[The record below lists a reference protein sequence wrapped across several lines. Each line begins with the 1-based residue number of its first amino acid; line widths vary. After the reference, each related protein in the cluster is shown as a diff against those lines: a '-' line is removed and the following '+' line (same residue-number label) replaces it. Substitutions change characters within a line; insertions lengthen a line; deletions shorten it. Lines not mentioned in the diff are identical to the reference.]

1 MLRIVPKAGLEVVHE
16 ERAAQEVVHRD
27 VEEALDL
34 GGVEVHGEHPVGPG
48 GGEHVGHQLGGDGV
62 TGFGLPVL
70 PGIAKVGDHRG
81 DAPGGGPLEGVNHH
95 QQFHQVVVD
104 RGAGGLDHE
113 HVGPTDGFIDGD
125 EALAVGKAAALHV
138 PQGQAELLANGLG
151 QGAVGIAAEDFQILA
166 M

>member
-1 MLRIVPKAGLEVVHE
+1 M
-16 ERAAQEVVHRD
+16 
-27 VEEALDL
+27 
-34 GGVEVHGEHPVGPG
+34 
-48 GGEHVGHQLGGDGV
+48 
-62 TGFGLPVL
+62 
-70 PGIAKVGDHRG
+70 
-81 DAPGGGPLEGVNHH
+81 
-95 QQFHQVVVD
+95 
-104 RGAGGLDHE
+104 DHE